1 MLSDAERADIIKD
14 IMAQNEV
21 ILAEHRKKLELEVS
35 HCVTALLHHYTTTL
49 LHHCTVVPLHHCSLY
64 HYDSTLL
71 YHCPITPLHHCTT
84 ALPLRHGIPHTTVA

>member
-35 HCVTALLHHYTTTL
+35 HCVTALLHYHTTTS
-49 LHHCTVVPLHHCSLY
+49 LHCCTIAPLFTISL
-64 HYDSTLL
+64 
-71 YHCPITPLHHCTT
+71 
-84 ALPLRHGIPHTTVA
+84 

>member
-1 MLSDAERADIIKD
+1 MSDSRMLSDAERADIIKD

-71 YHCPITPLHHCTT
+71 YHCTT
-84 ALPLRHGIPHTTVA
+84 ALPLRHGIPQPL